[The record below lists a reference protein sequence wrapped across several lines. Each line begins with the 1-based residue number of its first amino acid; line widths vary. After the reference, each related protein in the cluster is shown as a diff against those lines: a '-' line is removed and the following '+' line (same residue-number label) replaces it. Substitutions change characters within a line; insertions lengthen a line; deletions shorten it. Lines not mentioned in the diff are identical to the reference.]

1 MTCVFL
7 FPKLRDRTSVLQHS
21 KWQILQNGK
30 TLSGSYSA
38 LHSLAAL
45 ASAFGASE
53 ASLEDAP
60 SVTSTSL

>member
-1 MTCVFL
+1 MSVFRHL
-7 FPKLRDRTSVLQHS
+7 EWR
-21 KWQILQNGK
+21 ILQNGK

>member
-7 FPKLRDRTSVLQHS
+7 LPKPRDQTSVFRHS
-21 KWQILQNGK
+21 EWRILQNGK

-38 LHSLAAL
+38 LRSLAAL

>member
-7 FPKLRDRTSVLQHS
+7 LPKPRDQTSVFRHL
-21 KWQILQNGK
+21 KWRILQNGK

-45 ASAFGASE
+45 ASSFGASE

-60 SVTSTSL
+60 SVASTSL